1 MKVYHLLKI
10 KKEERLSVALF
21 LLWQMVMHI
30 AVISH
35 YYSKFSVI
43 NKDFRK
49 VFIDNFHISGF
60 DPLTL
65 CVVTDWTTAFDVNR
79 HPLLAFYYYPV
90 YLINQLL
97 MSLTEINC
105 GAFLVSCV
113 LLISSVYAF
122 LFMMRIGKE
131 LICLSRFES
140 SILAFFLF
148 SFAYVM
154 LAAISPDHFIIS
166 LCLLLLVLYITGKQI
181 KEGRKMKKWQTILLF
196 FLTAGVSLNNG
207 IKVFLASFFSN
218 GKSFF
223 RPSHLFI
230 AILLPA
236 AVLCGFSEWEYNT
249 FVADSVHAGKVQRAQ
264 AIKADKAKMLAAFRD
279 TTQIKDSA
287 KQAIKFK
294 EIWRNHRKEQL
305 RKKAQEPQN
314 AHSGKPM
321 SKERFLNWTDI
332 TTSRSATIVE
342 NLFGES
348 LQLHEQHTLG
358 DVMRD
363 RPVIVRYSYA
373 INYIVEGIIILLF
386 IMGLWAGKRSKF
398 LWLAFSFFAVDM
410 LLHLGL
416 GFGINEIYIMTAHWA
431 YAIPISSAYLISTT
445 KGKKRICL
453 VTLISAL
460 TLYLISYNTALTLL
474 SLH

>member
-1 MKVYHLLKI
+1 MKVYYLLKI
-10 KKEERLSVALF
+10 KKEERLPVVLF

-97 MSLTEINC
+97 MSLTGINS

-131 LICLSRFES
+131 LVCLSRFES

-181 KEGRKMKKWQTILLF
+181 KDGRKMKKWQTILLF

-363 RPVIVRYSYA
+363 RPVFVSYNWFFNYVIEAFIV
-373 INYIVEGIIILLF
+373 LLF
-386 IMGLWAGKRSKF
+386 LCGIWAGKRSK
-398 LWLAFSFFAVDM
+398 LMWMTLSFFALDM
-410 LLHLGL
+410 ILHIGL
-416 GFGINEIYIMTAHWA
+416 GFGINEVYIMTAHWA
-431 YAIPISSAYLISTT
+431 YVIPLCIGFLIKSTSGRKRTAITLFTALIAFYLIVYNSVLT
-445 KGKKRICL
+445 IF
-453 VTLISAL
+453 TL
-460 TLYLISYNTALTLL
+460 
-474 SLH
+474 